1 MWMVLDSLLRMSRAI
16 DLPWDRD
23 TARQSEADAE
33 VRDEAVHG
41 WVADIDATFRVDFPD
56 VQLDGVS
63 FARPSGPRLPVP
75 LARSCRLPT
84 SGPVTSPRNRR
95 RQDHS

>member
-56 VQLDGVS
+56 VQLDVLRAPIGS
-63 FARPSGPRLPVP
+63 TSTGASGQK
-75 LARSCRLPT
+75 LPT
-84 SGPVTSPRNRR
+84 SDVRAR
-95 RQDHS
+95 DLA